1 MTIEHLLLFIYA
13 SLLCSSEGHPRP
25 SMNVATDTSN
35 IKPVNTT
42 TISYL
47 YHSSTTCISKD
58 FMYYSKK
65 EDKNYE
71 KFSKFASHY
80 TSFKSEN
87 HKNQ

>member
-1 MTIEHLLLFIYA
+1 
-13 SLLCSSEGHPRP
+13 
-25 SMNVATDTSN
+25 
-35 IKPVNTT
+35 
-42 TISYL
+42 
-47 YHSSTTCISKD
+47 
-58 FMYYSKK
+58 MYYSKK